1 MKLYNFVI
9 SLHTSGYLYALC
21 FLLSCTLV
29 HADRNQIS
37 KPAQPELSDSNDY
50 IVVFKPDA
58 TSATIKTQIELMQT
72 QQTNNRPSSNNTA
85 SHNATS
91 ISSNKTMIAQITKL
105 PTTYNSIGNFKWYSG
120 RFDPETMRSLLNN
133 SSTANSTEQPK
144 NNHEVVHYYIE
155 NTAFS
160 LQEFIQVDPPSWG
173 LDRID
178 QREGTDNRY
187 SFANS
192 MGKGV
197 TIYLMDSGILEDH
210 EDIAGRVTVGKTVVG
225 DLDNSSDENGH
236 GTFVAGVCCGTKYGV
251 AKEADIVSVKTL
263 DNKGNGH
270 LSDLLTGLQWVVD
283 QHVSKPNAKSI
294 VNLSLGAFYSQAT
307 NDAIEQAMSL
317 GIHFVVAAGNYGE
330 DACKYSPSSTPG
342 AVTVGAIDQDDSV
355 SYYSNFGKCVDIF
368 APGTNI
374 KSIWPT
380 SKDATHVLTGTSMAA
395 PHVAGIMAIFLSQK
409 DYTPAEL
416 SNYLKKT
423 SSLISENFAINNTGS
438 YYNENKTVVDNA
450 IASGYKV
457 PGRQDQ
463 KTLVNIAFSHPNDS
477 QPFWIYGQALSDGTS
492 MLNSQAITL
501 IMAPLIAFLLL
512 LL

>member
-1 MKLYNFVI
+1 MKPKNFTAVI
-9 SLHTSGYLYALC
+9 HKLGYLFVFFNSLN
-21 FLLSCTLV
+21 CTLV
-29 HADRNQIS
+29 HAGSN
-37 KPAQPELSDSNDY
+37 PAQPELIDSTDY
-50 IVVFKPDA
+50 IVVFKPNA
-58 TSATIKTQIELMQT
+58 SSAIIKNQIELMQMYQPKSISANST
-72 QQTNNRPSSNNTA
+72 LQSYNV
-85 SHNATS
+85 TS
-91 ISSNKTMIAQITKL
+91 MSSNKTMVAQLAKL
-105 PTTYNSIGNFKWYSG
+105 PTNYNSIGKFKWYSG
-120 RFDPETMRSLLNN
+120 QFHPDAMESLLNN
-133 SSTANSTEQPK
+133 NSSAKSVNQSI
-144 NNHEVVHYYIE
+144 NHHGAVHYYIR

-160 LQEFIQVDPPSWG
+160 LQEFIQVNPPSWG

-178 QREGTDNRY
+178 QRQGTDNRY

-192 MGKGV
+192 KGKGV

-225 DLDNSSDENGH
+225 DLDDPIDKNGH

-251 AKEADIVSVKTL
+251 AKEANIVSVKTL
-263 DNKGNGH
+263 DDKGNGH
-270 LSDLLTGLQWVVD
+270 LSDLLTGLQWIVD
-283 QHVSKPNAKSI
+283 KHLSTPNAKSI

-342 AVTVGAIDQDDSV
+342 AVTVGAIDEDDSV

-380 SKDATHVLTGTSMAA
+380 SKDATRVLTGTSMAA
-395 PHVAGIMAIFLSQK
+395 PHVTGIMAIFLSEK

-416 SNYLKKT
+416 SNYLKKY
-423 SSLISENFAINNTGS
+423 SSLISEDFAINNTGA

-450 IASGYKV
+450 VTTGYKV
-457 PGRQDQ
+457 PGRQDE
-463 KTLVNIAFSHPNDS
+463 KTFVNIAFSHPNDS
-477 QPFWIYGQALSDGTS
+477 QPFWIYGQALSNAVSDR
-492 MLNSQAITL
+492 IC
-501 IMAPLIAFLLL
+501 
-512 LL
+512 